1 MFVYDSSD
9 PASAASTF
17 AVNPNITAADLA
29 PVDAAGNANG
39 NANQLAALADTPVAG
54 AGNRSFTDFFG
65 QIAAAV
71 GQASATAQENQQ
83 AQQQVLT
90 QTETL
95 RDQSSGVS
103 LDDQASLLLQYQRS
117 YQAAAQLLTTLNTM
131 MDAIIRGRC

>member
-1 MFVYDSSD
+1 M
-9 PASAASTF
+9 
-17 AVNPNITAADLA
+17 
-29 PVDAAGNANG
+29 DAAGNANG
-39 NANQLAALADTPVAG
+39 NANQLAALADTPVAS

-131 MDAIIRGRC
+131 MDSLFENMLT